1 MNVGCL
7 VSQLKG
13 FSLSGRAYLD
23 WTCFQ
28 ARVRRCSGSACDSQT
43 RGQKAAGELL
53 QCKVEMRIER
63 VVAGDWWWRPG
74 TVAHPRAAD
83 QAYAPD
89 LHQRSGGH
97 DRPRGPEWGR
107 DSQEPPY
114 KIQQQ
119 QDICESVWLCTQQID
134 NVLQTYTGSILVAV
148 NPYQILPIYNAEQI
162 KLYREKKIGELSPHI
177 FAIGDNCYQMM
188 KRTKFVLSASEP
200 LC

>member
-74 TVAHPRAAD
+74 TVAHPGAAD

-107 DSQEPPY
+107 DSQEPAY

-119 QDICESVWLCTQQID
+119 QDIRESVWLCTQQID
-134 NVLQTYTGSILVAV
+134 NCYRPTRAPSSWLSIPTRSCLSTTRSRSNFTG
-148 NPYQILPIYNAEQI
+148 
-162 KLYREKKIGELSPHI
+162 R
-177 FAIGDNCYQMM
+177 
-188 KRTKFVLSASEP
+188 RR
-200 LC
+200 